1 MPVVVSEPF
10 YLEPTTD
17 MGRNFMG
24 MLDGKVALVT
34 GAGGGLGRAH
44 AMLLAAEGAKVVVN
58 DLGGA
63 RDGTGASTSM
73 ADGVVDEILAAGGE
87 AVAHYGSVTSREDA
101 QGMVDA
107 AVNQY
112 GKIDILI
119 ANAGILRDKSFKNM
133 TDDMWDVVL
142 DVHLRGT
149 YLTTK
154 VAFDQMLEQGTGGR
168 IIMTSSTSGLLG
180 NFGQTN
186 YGAAK
191 AGIAG
196 FMRCLWL
203 EGVKYGIT
211 VNVLAPTATSR
222 LTTDILPEEI
232 QENFPPEAV
241 SPAVVWLCTD
251 EAKDI
256 SGRQWLVAGNNVSLL
271 SWQLTPIAQ
280 ASADAE
286 PWAVAD
292 IGEKILASK
301 DQWPPVNPL
310 RGG

>member
-1 MPVVVSEPF
+1 
-10 YLEPTTD
+10 
-17 MGRNFMG
+17 MG

-133 TDDMWDVVL
+133 TDDMWDEVL

-203 EGVKYGIT
+203 EGVKYRIT

-256 SGRQWLVAGNNVSLL
+256 SGRQWLVAGNNVSML

>member
-1 MPVVVSEPF
+1 
-10 YLEPTTD
+10 
-17 MGRNFMG
+17 MG

-154 VAFDQMLEQGTGGR
+154 VAFDQMLEQDSGGR

-271 SWQLTPIAQ
+271 SWQLTPIAK

>member
-1 MPVVVSEPF
+1 
-10 YLEPTTD
+10 
-17 MGRNFMG
+17 MG
-24 MLDGKVALVT
+24 MLEGKVALVT

-44 AMLLAAEGAKVVVN
+44 AMLLAREGASVVVN

-63 RDGTGASTSM
+63 RDGTGSSNTM
-73 ADGVVDEILAAGGE
+73 AQKVVEEIKAEGGQ
-87 AVAHYGSVTSREDA
+87 AIANYGSVTNRDDAIAMVEDTVSA
-101 QGMVDA
+101 F
-107 AVNQY
+107 

-133 TDDMWDVVL
+133 DDEMWDVVM

-149 YLTTK
+149 YLSTK
-154 VAFDQMLEQGTGGR
+154 AAYDKMLEQGNGGR

-203 EGVKYGIT
+203 EGIKYGIT

-222 LTTDILPEEI
+222 LTTDILPEEV

-241 SPAVVWLCTD
+241 SPAVVWLCSD
-251 EAKDI
+251 EAKEI

-271 SWQLTPIAQ
+271 SWQLTPIATRNL
-280 ASADAE
+280 SEGFWEVDE
-286 PWAVAD
+286 
-292 IGEKILASK
+292 IGEKILKSK
-301 DQWPPVNPL
+301 ENWPPINPM
-310 RGG
+310 RG

>member
-1 MPVVVSEPF
+1 
-10 YLEPTTD
+10 
-17 MGRNFMG
+17 MG
-24 MLDGKVALVT
+24 MLEGKVAIVT

-44 AMLLAAEGAKVVVN
+44 ALLLAAEGAKVVVN

-73 ADGVVDEILAAGGE
+73 ADGVVDEINASGGE
-87 AVAHYGSVTSREDA
+87 AVAHYGSVTNRDDA

-107 AVNQY
+107 AVTAF
-112 GKIDILI
+112 GKLDILI

-133 TDDMWDVVL
+133 TDDMWDVVM

-154 VAFDQMLEQGTGGR
+154 VAFDRMLEQGTGGR

-222 LTTDILPEEI
+222 LTTDILPEEV
-232 QENFPPEAV
+232 QDSFPPEAV
-241 SPAVVWLCTD
+241 SPPVVWLCTD

-271 SWQLTPIAQ
+271 SWQVTPIAQ

-286 PWAVAD
+286 PWAVSD

-301 DQWPPVNPL
+301 EAWPPVNPL

>member
-1 MPVVVSEPF
+1 
-10 YLEPTTD
+10 
-17 MGRNFMG
+17 MG

-44 AMLLAAEGAKVVVN
+44 ALLLAHEGASVVVN

-63 RDGTGASTSM
+63 RDGTGADASM
-73 ADGVVDEILAAGGE
+73 ADGVVAEIKEAGGN
-87 AVAHYGSVTSREDA
+87 AVAHYGSVSDKEAA
-101 QGMVDA
+101 QGMVEV
-107 AVNQY
+107 AVSEF
-112 GKIDILI
+112 GKLDILI

-133 TDDMWDVVL
+133 DDEMWDIVL

-154 VAFDQMLEQGTGGR
+154 AAFDHMLERGEGGR

-211 VNVLAPTATSR
+211 VNVLAPTAMSR
-222 LTTDILPEEI
+222 LTEDILPEAL
-232 QENFPPEAV
+232 QDRFPPETV
-241 SPAVVWLCTD
+241 SPAVVWLCTED
-251 EAKDI
+251 AKEV
-256 SGRQWLVAGNNVSLL
+256 SGRQWLVAGNSVQLL
-271 SWQLTPIAQ
+271 SWQLTAIA
-280 ASADAE
+280 DRDLAE
-286 PWAVAD
+286 GPWEVAE

-301 DQWPPVNPL
+301 EGWPAVNPL
-310 RGG
+310 RG